1 MIFDLSSCSICPRN
15 CNVNREKGEKGICC
29 GGILPKVTRASL
41 HMWEEPSISGDKG
54 SGTVFFSGCNLGCV
68 YCQNYEISRGDTGK
82 EIDFNRLCDIFFA
95 LFKKGAHNINLVT
108 PTHFLPEILKAVELS
123 KKNGIKIPFVYNTS
137 GYESVESLKRA
148 DGLIDIYLT
157 DFKYISHDLAKKY
170 SHAPDYPD
178 IVKSAL
184 SEMIRQKP
192 KYVFDENGL
201 MQKGVIVRHL
211 MLPNCIS
218 DSKRVLKYLAKFK
231 DQIILSIMN
240 QFTPTPAL
248 VSHPEINR
256 KVFDIEYQK
265 LIDFALELG
274 FENAYIQEGD
284 TAKLSFIPDFNVSE
298 IDI

>member
-1 MIFDLSSCSICPRN
+1 MIFDLSSCSICPKN
-15 CNVNREKGEKGICC
+15 CKVNRKKGEKGFCR
-29 GGILPKVTRASL
+29 GGLLPKITRASL
-41 HMWEEPSISGDKG
+41 HMWEEPSISGEKG

-68 YCQNYEISRGDTGK
+68 YCQNYEISRSNMGK
-82 EIDFNRLCDIFFA
+82 EADFNRLCDIFFK
-95 LFKKGAHNINLVT
+95 LYEKGAHNINLVT

-123 KKNGIKIPFVYNTS
+123 KKKGIKIPFVYNTS

-148 DGLIDIYLT
+148 DGLIDIYLA

-178 IVKSAL
+178 IVKAAL
-184 SEMIRQKP
+184 SEMIRQNP
-192 KYVFDENGL
+192 ECVFDENGL

-211 MLPNCIS
+211 MIPNCIS

-231 DQIILSIMN
+231 DQIFLSIMN

-248 VSHPEINR
+248 VSYPEINR

-274 FENAYIQEGD
+274 FEKAYIQEGD